1 MALQLFLPNLPGI
14 IFTFQATWFIPNNNK
29 NLRDDTPDNTST
41 PGNVVCL
48 LMADTPTNVL
58 VRLIMFNVL
67 LDYSSLH
74 FKIPLF
80 TVFHKYV

>member
-1 MALQLFLPNLPGI
+1 MALQLFPPNFPGI
-14 IFTFQATWFIPNNNK
+14 IFTFQAMWFIPNNNQ
-29 NLRDDTPDNTST
+29 NLRDDMPDNTGM

-48 LMADTPTNVL
+48 LMAGTPTNVL
-58 VRLIMFNVL
+58 VCLIMINVL

>member
-29 NLRDDTPDNTST
+29 NLLDDTPDNTSM
-41 PGNVVCL
+41 PGNVVRL
-48 LMADTPTNVL
+48 LMAGMPTNVF
-58 VRLIMFNVL
+58 VSLIMINVL

-74 FKIPLF
+74 FKIALF